1 MCGIAGFNWNDNEL
15 ISKMNYSLMHRGPDD
30 EGVYLD
36 ERVSLGHRRL
46 SILDLSRQGHQPMF
60 NDDKTMAIIFNGEV
74 YNYNEIRQELI
85 ALGYSSFNSTSDTEV
100 LLKAYQEWGEDCLS
114 RFNGMFAFCI
124 YDILGKKL
132 FLARDRLGV
141 KPLYYFYEN
150 GKFIFASEIKAILC
164 HGIKRMPNDK
174 LIYDYLMYNIADHTD
189 ETFFLSIMKLPKA
202 HYAFFD
208 LETKE
213 LTKKRYW
220 NLLDYAAETAESD
233 LGYEDAVKRFESLF
247 KDSIQ
252 IRLRSDVSMGSCFSG
267 GLDSSSIISEVCRL
281 LPKTENISTF
291 SAVFPG
297 FERDESY
304 YIDRQIERFGIKNE
318 KIQPTADSLREDIEK
333 YIYHQ
338 EEPTRSTS
346 QYAQYCVMKLAH
358 QNGYKVLLDGQGSDE
373 MLAGYHY
380 FFGYYFYELLRG
392 FDLITLT
399 REYMALEK
407 ANGSIMGF
415 KSTAFLLLPDL
426 IKKAYFNNR
435 SPFLNPAF
443 MKKWEN
449 ESEYL
454 SKMNKI
460 GGLKGYIISHVLY
473 KLEELLKWEDRNSM
487 AFSIETRLPFLDH
500 RLVQFN
506 QSLPASYLIREG
518 KTKAILREAM
528 KGYVDG
534 EVLARTDKIGFETPE
549 DEWLREEPL
558 CGFVGGIIKSKSFKS
573 RAYFQAKKVEQE
585 LQAHISR
592 KKNAGMKI
600 WQCVFVEL
608 WLRRFIDDLGAE

>member
-15 ISKMNYSLMHRGPDD
+15 ITKMNHSLMHRGPDD

-36 ERVSLGHRRL
+36 EQVSLGHRRL

-60 NDDKTMAIIFNGEV
+60 NDDKTMAIIFNGEI
-74 YNYNEIRQELI
+74 YNYKEIRQELI
-85 ALGYSSFNSTSDTEV
+85 ALGYPSFNSTTDTEV

-141 KPLYYFYEN
+141 KPLYYFYEY

-164 HGIKRMPNDK
+164 HGMKRMPNDK
-174 LIYDYLMYNIADHTD
+174 LIYDYLMYNIVDHTD

-213 LTKKRYW
+213 LTVKRYW
-220 NLLDYAAETAESD
+220 NLLDYAAETAEND

-252 IRLRSDVSMGSCFSG
+252 IRLRSDVPVGSCFSG
-267 GLDSSSIISEVCRL
+267 GLDSSSIISVVCRL

-304 YIDRQIERFGIKNE
+304 YIDSQVERFGIKNE
-318 KIQPTADSLREDIEK
+318 KIQPTADSLREDLEK

-399 REYMALEK
+399 REYMALGK
-407 ANGSIMGF
+407 ANGSNMGF

-426 IKKAYFNNR
+426 IKKAYFNKR

-443 MKKWEN
+443 IKKWEK

-454 SKMNKI
+454 SKVVEK
-460 GGLKGYIISHVLY
+460 GGLKGTIITHVLY

-487 AFSIETRLPFLDH
+487 AFSIETRLPFLDY

-506 QSLPASYLIREG
+506 LSLPASYLIREG

-528 KGYVDG
+528 KDYVD
-534 EVLARTDKIGFETPE
+534 EEILARTDKIGFDTPE
-549 DEWLREEPL
+549 DEWLREESL
-558 CGFVGGIIKSKSFKS
+558 CGFVEGITKSESFKS
-573 RAYFQAKKVEQE
+573 RAYFQAQRVEQE
-585 LQAHISR
+585 FHAHIGR
-592 KKNAGMKI
+592 KKNVGMKI
-600 WQCVFVEL
+600 WQCVFLEL
-608 WLRRFIDDLGAE
+608 WLRRFIDGKQ